1 MVFKMS
7 YGAAPPTAPA
17 KPEASAPAV
26 KKAPSRARKGGTL
39 QEKAQALFEPP
50 ADKATPVR

>member
-17 KPEASAPAV
+17 KPVAAAPAT

-50 ADKATPVR
+50 DAKGTPDQ